1 MYGSPTTK
9 ELKKKHS
16 SRLVGGAEMGSW
28 AESTRGKAGGM
39 GQARWW
45 LADSVRWQTADWVVP
60 HLRADKLGS
69 EIDGTTQGSST
80 GKLSL
85 KAPD

>member
-1 MYGSPTTK
+1 MYGIPTTK

-45 LADSVRWQTADWVVP
+45 LEDQVGEAAAGRLVVS
-60 HLRADKLGS
+60 HTYTDKLGV
-69 EIDGTTQGSST
+69 TTGE
-80 GKLSL
+80 
-85 KAPD
+85 